1 MKAFVAVLASLAVSA
16 KADADAQILAHP
28 GLAYNYGGLGWAG
41 YNWGHGLTYAAPG
54 SVAVAAAPA
63 ATVAAAPVAH
73 AAYTVAAPALAYGHI
88 AVNPYDY
95 AGQIYPAE
103 EYVHEEIA
111 AEPYV
116 HEEIAAEPYV
126 HEEIAAEPYVHI
138 EPVHVEP
145 VVAPAPVAVAA

>member
-28 GLAYNYGGLGWAG
+28 GLAYNY
-41 YNWGHGLTYAAPG
+41 GHGLTYAAPG

-73 AAYTVAAPALAYGHI
+73 AAYTVAAPVAAPALAYGHI

-95 AGQIYPAE
+95 AGQIYPAAE
-103 EYVHEEIA
+103 PYLHEEIA

-145 VVAPAPVAVAA
+145 